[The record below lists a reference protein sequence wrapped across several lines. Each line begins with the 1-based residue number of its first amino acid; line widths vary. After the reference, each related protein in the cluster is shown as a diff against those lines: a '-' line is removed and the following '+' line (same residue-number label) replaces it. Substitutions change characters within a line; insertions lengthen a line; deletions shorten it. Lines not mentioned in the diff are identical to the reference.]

1 MSLSELKAAIESLDQ
16 YEHMEWIVI
25 AVILFASGA
34 DAVRDAWMSR
44 FRSGSKGS
52 REWRLRHRA
61 KWAAY
66 YPPLIALMIL
76 HVSPL
81 WWIPL
86 IIISWLVWRLS
97 LRHIGGVNWKS
108 HLEG

>member
-1 MSLSELKAAIESLDQ
+1 MSLSELFAAIESLDQ
-16 YEHMEWIVI
+16 YEYMEYIVV
-25 AVILFASGA
+25 AVILFASAA

-44 FRSGSKGS
+44 FRSGPKGS

-76 HVSPL
+76 HVPLL

-86 IIISWLVWRLS
+86 LPVSWLVWQMS
-97 LRHIGGVNWKS
+97 ARHIGGVDWKS
-108 HLEG
+108 HLRR